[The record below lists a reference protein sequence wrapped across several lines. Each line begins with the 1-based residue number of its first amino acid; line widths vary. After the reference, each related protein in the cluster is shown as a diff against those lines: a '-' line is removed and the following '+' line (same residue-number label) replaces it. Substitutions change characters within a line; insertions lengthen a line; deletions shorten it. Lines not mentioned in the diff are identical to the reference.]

1 MGGADPAPGPRG
13 PQLVSKASTSVIIP
27 SHLDKEPRRQ
37 RDMGRQNQSKGG
49 RAEFTGVPPRCVQG
63 QCCMCLCK
71 SDKGSSPQQ
80 LGLKLMTKKR
90 II

>member
-37 RDMGRQNQSKGG
+37 RDTGRQNQSKGG
-49 RAEFTGVPPRCVQG
+49 RAEFTGALPRCVDASRDNAV
-63 QCCMCLCK
+63 CVCANLTK
-71 SDKGSSPQQ
+71 APALSSWA
-80 LGLKLMTKKR
+80 
-90 II
+90 